1 MKNFLN
7 DKKIDSII
15 LFSTFIFFVFINLIY
30 FYLIISNENYGN
42 YSFNELFVNYQAG
55 FLRRGL
61 LGEIAWQL
69 NENFLI
75 SPNVFFSI
83 FFLFIHLTQFFI
95 FFYLFKKYIFLKP
108 LFILI
113 FFSPSLLLFH
123 IYSPELYF
131 LKDSIIKIVFL
142 FHIFIFYKFYVLHK
156 NKEKYLD
163 YFTLF
168 IIPLLFIT
176 ILIHEYQVFSLSLH
190 FLITLG
196 VIKER
201 KEIKKILKIYSPLVI
216 SILLVLIFFGNETQF
231 ESLSEILNKFNVELN
246 PYLGGGLYHYVGGF
260 YKWHFYYFSYRDF
273 VNLLFSFILGVLIFY
288 VVFQS
293 IINKKLAILHSKYQK
308 SYQFYFFPVL
318 IPFLLTSD
326 HGRNIAFVSFYLVA
340 FYSILNFNH
349 FKILKL
355 KNSIF
360 KNLFKKYI
368 ILIFIFFYIFMWK
381 LNQVAGF
388 GLQGKP
394 NDIFQSSLFA
404 EIIKFIKYLYAYIDL
419 NIISLPE
426 IRL

>member
-1 MKNFLN
+1 M
-7 DKKIDSII
+7 
-15 LFSTFIFFVFINLIY
+15 
-30 FYLIISNENYGN
+30 
-42 YSFNELFVNYQAG
+42 
-55 FLRRGL
+55 
-61 LGEIAWQL
+61 
-69 NENFLI
+69 
-75 SPNVFFSI
+75 
-83 FFLFIHLTQFFI
+83 
-95 FFYLFKKYIFLKP
+95 
-108 LFILI
+108 
-113 FFSPSLLLFH
+113 
-123 IYSPELYF
+123 
-131 LKDSIIKIVFL
+131 
-142 FHIFIFYKFYVLHK
+142 
-156 NKEKYLD
+156 
-163 YFTLF
+163 
-168 IIPLLFIT
+168 
-176 ILIHEYQVFSLSLH
+176 
-190 FLITLG
+190 ITLG

-246 PYLGGGLYHYVGGF
+246 PYLGGGLYHYIGGF

-293 IINKKLAILHSKYQK
+293 IINKKLAILHSEYQK
-308 SYQFYFFPVL
+308 SYQFYFYPVL

-360 KNLFKKYI
+360 KNLLKKYI
-368 ILIFIFFYIFMWK
+368 IFIFIFFYIFMWK

>member
-1 MKNFLN
+1 MKSFLN
-7 DKKIDSII
+7 DKKIDSVI
-15 LFSTFIFFVFINLIY
+15 LISIFIFFVFINLIY

-69 NENFLI
+69 NEKFLI
-75 SPNVFFSI
+75 SPNVFFST
-83 FFLFIHLTQFFI
+83 FFFFIHLTQFFI
-95 FFYLFKKYIFLKP
+95 FFYLFKKFIFLKP

-142 FHIFIFYKFYVLHK
+142 FHIFIFYKFFVLQK
-156 NKEKYLD
+156 NKKKYLD
-163 YFTLF
+163 YCILF

-196 VIKER
+196 AIKER

-231 ESLSEILNKFNVELN
+231 KNLSEILNKFKIDLN
-246 PYLGGGLYHYVGGF
+246 PYLGGGLYHYIGGF

-273 VNLLFSFILGVLIFY
+273 VNLLFSFILSILIFY
-288 VVFQS
+288 VIFQS
-293 IINKKLAILHSKYQK
+293 IINKRLAILHSKYQK
-308 SYQFYFFPVL
+308 SYQLYFYPLL

-326 HGRNIAFVSFYLVA
+326 HGRNIAFVSFYLVT
-340 FYSILNFNH
+340 FYSILNFDR

-368 ILIFIFFYIFMWK
+368 IFILILFYIFMWK

-404 EIIKFIKYLYAYIDL
+404 EVIKFIKYLYMFIDINL
-419 NIISLPE
+419 ISLPA